1 MAVSGIKPN
10 KCFQRVA
17 GIVFSGSD
25 SVTVPA
31 NASAPRSI
39 TFANA
44 NIATDSIAIVTPQYD
59 IGFQSGEIS
68 VQHCV
73 TAGTLVV
80 YVSNASSSD
89 VTITVN
95 VAVI

>member
-10 KCFQRVA
+10 KCFENIPAFVYT
-17 GIVFSGSD
+17 GSD

-39 TFANA
+39 TFSNA
-44 NIATDSIAIVTPQYD
+44 NITTDSIALVTPQYD
-59 IGFQSGEIS
+59 IGFQSGEVS

-73 TAGTLVV
+73 SAGVLVV
-80 YVSNASSSD
+80 YVTNTSSSD

-95 VAVI
+95 VAVM